1 MEIQNDNNGRKWI
14 RAAYKN
20 YLVGNSQAE
29 DKDKIVAHSVL
40 VPDWASADE
49 WHEVDEA
56 EALRIKAAKAQTG
69 TIEYPEEITATMSLM
84 RMKVNDMGLTDT
96 EALAVQSLYPE
107 WETLW
112 GRNLPEGF
120 RLQHGGKLYNVL
132 QAHTAQQNW
141 EPGTDTAQQNW
152 EPGTDTA
159 SLYAL
164 TGEAGAEHAGTQD
177 DPIPYEQMM
186 LIEQG
191 KYYTEDGV
199 LYRGLMDAPNGYPN
213 DLKDLPTL
221 AEPVT
226 DEE

>member
-1 MEIQNDNNGRKWI
+1 MEIRNEGNGRKRI
-14 RAAYKN
+14 TAAYKQ
-20 YLVGNSQAE
+20 YLVGNAQGE
-29 DKDKIVAHSVL
+29 DKDKIIAHSVL
-40 VPDWASADE
+40 VPEWASADE
-49 WHEVDEA
+49 WKEVGEEEA
-56 EALRIKAAKAQTG
+56 QRIKAAKAQTG

-107 WETLW
+107 WETFV
-112 GRNLPEGF
+112 GKTLPKGY
-120 RLQHGGKLYNVL
+120 RVLYGGKLWNVR
-132 QAHTAQQNW
+132 QEVTAVLANQP
-141 EPGTDTAQQNW
+141 PGIDTA
-152 EPGTDTA
+152 A
-159 SLYAL
+159 LYEEVN
-164 TGEAGAEHAGTQD
+164 EANAGTQD

>member
-1 MEIQNDNNGRKWI
+1 MEIRNEGNGRKRI
-14 RAAYKN
+14 TAAYKQ
-20 YLVGNSQAE
+20 YLVGNAQGE
-29 DKDKIVAHSVL
+29 DKDKIIAHSVL
-40 VPDWASADE
+40 VPEWASADE
-49 WHEVDEA
+49 WKEVGEEEA
-56 EALRIKAAKAQTG
+56 QRIKAAKAQTG

-84 RMKVNDMGLTDT
+84 RMKVNDMGPTDA

-107 WETLW
+107 WSSLW

-120 RLQHGGKLYNVL
+120 RLQHGGRLYNVL

-141 EPGTDTAQQNW
+141 EPGA
-152 EPGTDTA
+152 DTA

-164 TGEAGAEHAGTQD
+164 TGEAGAEHAGTRE

>member
-1 MEIQNDNNGRKWI
+1 MEIRNEGNGRKRI
-14 RAAYKN
+14 TAAYKQ
-20 YLVGNSQAE
+20 YLVGNAQGE
-29 DKDKIVAHSVL
+29 DKDKIIAHSVL
-40 VPDWASADE
+40 VPEWASADE
-49 WHEVDEA
+49 WKEVGEEEA
-56 EALRIKAAKAQTG
+56 QRIKAAKAQTG

-84 RMKVNDMGLTDT
+84 RMKVNDMGLTDA
-96 EALAVQSLYPE
+96 EALAVQTLYPE

-120 RLQHGGKLYNVL
+120 RLQHGGRLYNVL

-141 EPGTDTAQQNW
+141 EPGA
-152 EPGTDTA
+152 DTA

-164 TGEAGAEHAGTQD
+164 TGEAGAEHAGTRE

-186 LIEQG
+186 LIEAG

-213 DLKDLPTL
+213 ALKDLPTL